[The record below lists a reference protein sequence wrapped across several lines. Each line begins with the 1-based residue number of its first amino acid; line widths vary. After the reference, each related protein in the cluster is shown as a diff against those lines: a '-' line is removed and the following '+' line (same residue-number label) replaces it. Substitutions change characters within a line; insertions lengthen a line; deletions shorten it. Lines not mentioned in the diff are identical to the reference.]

1 MPHHFFSTVQEVSEM
16 KNIYYT
22 KSVAL
27 LLQITGKR
35 IRVKIN
41 GEVSSYSL
49 FKALKSLARRETKK
63 VSSRVYHQKGSN
75 TTQMAFFFSHLFKSP
90 IWPFLHEMASLLQSF
105 ISVTHMIHFFS
116 DKSWLSL
123 PILCT
128 VSGANYSL
136 VIFCFFTRMRGHQI
150 GAKPHKRW

>member
-27 LLQITGKR
+27 LLQIIGKR

-75 TTQMAFFFSHLFKSP
+75 TTQMAFFFFPTYSSPPYGHFCMKWHHYSSPLSVLLIWYTFFLTNPDCLFLFFVQFLVQITHLLYFV
-90 IWPFLHEMASLLQSF
+90 FSLEWED
-105 ISVTHMIHFFS
+105 I
-116 DKSWLSL
+116 
-123 PILCT
+123 
-128 VSGANYSL
+128 
-136 VIFCFFTRMRGHQI
+136 R
-150 GAKPHKRW
+150 